1 MTVGFARYNRILDVS
16 GDISLKTQGKIYV
29 SNVTFVDGKNVSSN
43 PTFTDNS
50 IDFGLK
56 VFASKD
62 QTEYYANFEVT
73 VINDTFY
80 DQTFSTNY
88 WQTQFTDK
96 NGKPVDTLSA
106 EYELIGIK
114 NGDVIK
120 MDGTSKPIF
129 VHNKDASLVLNEETV
144 VPYATFV
151 LDAVQTDQ
159 GTLRL
164 VEHVDEDTFTDTPT
178 PQQRK
183 EVTHL
188 TRPAKVTKT
197 DDGFKLDVIMLYGD
211 SVFRADLDVKNDG
224 YIEIVG
230 EEKLA
235 EGMPVR
241 PIFLE

>member
-1 MTVGFARYNRILDVS
+1 M
-16 GDISLKTQGKIYV
+16 
-29 SNVTFVDGKNVSSN
+29 
-43 PTFTDNS
+43 
-50 IDFGLK
+50 
-56 VFASKD
+56 
-62 QTEYYANFEVT
+62 
-73 VINDTFY
+73 
-80 DQTFSTNY
+80 
-88 WQTQFTDK
+88 
-96 NGKPVDTLSA
+96 
-106 EYELIGIK
+106 
-114 NGDVIK
+114 
-120 MDGTSKPIF
+120 
-129 VHNKDASLVLNEETV
+129 NEETV

-188 TRPAKVTKT
+188 IRPAKVTKT

-211 SVFRADLDVKNDG
+211 SVFRADLDVKSDG
-224 YIEIVG
+224 YIEIMG

-235 EGMPVR
+235 EGMPIR

>member
-1 MTVGFARYNRILDVS
+1 MQSRTSKILFTVLGLTLVALIVMTLGWSKQMPHYNWNEVPETETEALIN
-16 GDISLKTQGKIYV
+16 KINALSTY
-29 SNVTFVDGKNVSSN
+29 NLFNADRTHLQIADLPFY
-43 PTFTDNS
+43 T
-50 IDFGLK
+50 
-56 VFASKD
+56 
-62 QTEYYANFEVT
+62 NFKLLQAT
-73 VINDTFY
+73 
-80 DQTFSTNY
+80 TFSTIP
-88 WQTQFTDK
+88 
-96 NGKPVDTLSA
+96 PVTM
-106 EYELIGIK
+106 EYLLTK

-120 MDGTSKPIF
+120 MDGTREPIF
-129 VHNKDASLVLNEETV
+129 EHNKDAGLVLNEETV
-144 VPYATFV
+144 VAYATFV

-183 EVTHL
+183 DVTHMI
-188 TRPAKVTKT
+188 RPAKVVKT

-224 YIEIVG
+224 YIEIMG

-235 EGMPVR
+235 EGMPIR

>member
-1 MTVGFARYNRILDVS
+1 MRTRTSKILFTVLGLTLVALIVMTLGWRKQMPHYNWSEVPATETEALIN
-16 GDISLKTQGKIYV
+16 KINALSTYNIFNADRTHLQV
-29 SNVTFVDGKNVSSN
+29 ADLPFYT
-43 PTFTDNS
+43 
-50 IDFGLK
+50 
-56 VFASKD
+56 
-62 QTEYYANFEVT
+62 NFKLLQAT
-73 VINDTFY
+73 
-80 DQTFSTNY
+80 TFSTIP
-88 WQTQFTDK
+88 
-96 NGKPVDTLSA
+96 PVTM
-106 EYELIGIK
+106 EYLLAKDGE
-114 NGDVIK
+114 VIK
-120 MDGTSKPIF
+120 MDGTREPIF
-129 VHNKDASLVLNEETV
+129 EHNKDAGLVLNEETV
-144 VPYATFV
+144 VAYATFV

-183 EVTHL
+183 DVTHMI
-188 TRPAKVTKT
+188 RPAKVVKT